1 MSYSCRNYN
10 YNNGGCEK
18 LKTECVP
25 GRRGCML
32 EGRIAGVSKEL
43 EEKLKSLPTGSTL
56 TEQKNS

>member
-1 MSYSCRNYN
+1 
-10 YNNGGCEK
+10 
-18 LKTECVP
+18 
-25 GRRGCML
+25 ML